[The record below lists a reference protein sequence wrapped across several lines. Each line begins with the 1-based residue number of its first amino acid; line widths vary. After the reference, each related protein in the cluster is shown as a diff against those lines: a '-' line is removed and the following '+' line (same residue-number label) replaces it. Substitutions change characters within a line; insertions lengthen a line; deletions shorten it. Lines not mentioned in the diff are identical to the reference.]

1 MCSVSEVAR
10 QSRISENAE
19 LPSHRLSDVP
29 LFTNCGIDMFGPF
42 IIKQRGNEV
51 KRYGAIFSCIENR
64 SVHIDIGRSQDK
76 NSFIQA
82 IRRVIAY

>member
-1 MCSVSEVAR
+1 
-10 QSRISENAE
+10 
-19 LPSHRLSDVP
+19 
-29 LFTNCGIDMFGPF
+29 MFGPF
-42 IIKQRGNEV
+42 IIKQRRNEV

-82 IRRVIAY
+82 IRRVIAYWENMKTLYSDNGSNFVDNENEPKKE